1 MTLIKTLLA
10 CLILLGLQL
19 PANAA
24 ADPAQFRLTEELL
37 RKLQATDE
45 EAKKLAAA
53 SRKAKPKRAQ
63 DDDGA
68 DADAEDEE
76 EEEDEDEEDAGAD
89 RKSGK
94 SDRDDSV
101 EGIARKV
108 DADPKLKALLA
119 KHGISSTEYA
129 LSVHAMLHAGMY
141 LMFESSM
148 PKPKAT
154 ELYSGYTKAQQA
166 NIELLRNSATMKSEG
181 RSGK

>member
-19 PANAA
+19 PATAA

-37 RKLQATDE
+37 RKLKATDE

-53 SRKAKPKRAQ
+53 SRKAKPKKAQ
-63 DDDGA
+63 DEDDE
-68 DADAEDEE
+68 ADAEDE
-76 EEEDEDEEDAGAD
+76 DADDDADDD

-94 SDRDDSV
+94 SDKDDSV

-119 KHGISSTEYA
+119 RHGLSSMDYA
-129 LSVHAMLHAGMY
+129 MSVHAMLHAGMY

-166 NIELLRNSATMKSEG
+166 NIALLRTSATMKNEWGGSK
-181 RSGK
+181 GK

>member
-19 PANAA
+19 PATAA
-24 ADPAQFRLTEELL
+24 PDPAQFRITEELL
-37 RKLQATDE
+37 RKLKATDD

-53 SRKAKPKRAQ
+53 SRKAKPKKAQ
-63 DDDGA
+63 EDDDASDDSADDEDEA
-68 DADAEDEE
+68 DAD
-76 EEEDEDEEDAGAD
+76 DAAD
-89 RKSGK
+89 DPKSGR
-94 SDRDDSV
+94 SDKDDSV

-119 KHGISSTEYA
+119 KHGLSSMDYA
-129 LSVHAMLHAGMY
+129 MSVHAMLHAGMY

-154 ELYSGYTKAQQA
+154 ELYNGYTKAQQA
-166 NIELLRNSATMKSEG
+166 NIELLRTSATMK
-181 RSGK
+181 

>member
-19 PANAA
+19 PATAA
-24 ADPAQFRLTEELL
+24 PDPAQFRITEELL
-37 RKLQATDE
+37 RKLKATDD

-53 SRKAKPKRAQ
+53 SRKAKSKKARE
-63 DDDGA
+63 DDDSA
-68 DADAEDEE
+68 
-76 EEEDEDEEDAGAD
+76 EDEDEDDADDAAD
-89 RKSGK
+89 DPKSGR
-94 SDRDDSV
+94 SDKDDSV

-119 KHGISSTEYA
+119 KHGLSSMDYA
-129 LSVHAMLHAGMY
+129 MSVHAMLHAGMY

-154 ELYSGYTKAQQA
+154 ELYNGYTKAQQA
-166 NIELLRNSATMKSEG
+166 NIELLRTSATMK
-181 RSGK
+181 

>member
-37 RKLQATDE
+37 RKLKATDE

-63 DDDGA
+63 DSDDAGA
-68 DADAEDEE
+68 DTENEE
-76 EEEDEDEEDAGAD
+76 EEEDEEDEEDARAG
-89 RKSGK
+89 KSGK

-119 KHGISSTEYA
+119 RHGISSTDYA

-166 NIELLRNSATMKSEG
+166 NIELLRNSAAMKSERG
-181 RSGK
+181 SGK

>member
-19 PANAA
+19 PATAA

-37 RKLQATDE
+37 RKLKATDE

-53 SRKAKPKRAQ
+53 SRKAKPKKAQ
-63 DDDGA
+63 DEDDE
-68 DADAEDEE
+68 ADAEDE
-76 EEEDEDEEDAGAD
+76 DADDDADDD

-94 SDRDDSV
+94 SDKDDSV

-119 KHGISSTEYA
+119 RHGLSSMDYA
-129 LSVHAMLHAGMY
+129 MSVHAMLHAGMY

-166 NIELLRNSATMKSEG
+166 NIELLRTSATMKNEWGGSK
-181 RSGK
+181 GK